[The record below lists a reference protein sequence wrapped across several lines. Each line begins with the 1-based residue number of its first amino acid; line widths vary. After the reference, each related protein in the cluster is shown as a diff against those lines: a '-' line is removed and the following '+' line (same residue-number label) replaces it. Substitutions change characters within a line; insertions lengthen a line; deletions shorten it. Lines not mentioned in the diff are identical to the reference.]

1 MNRRILYA
9 ASPEWASL
17 AHRIDAMLAGP
28 DFRPLKSNRRTLAGL
43 LVCGGR
49 EVFVKRVDEGSWAK
63 GLAGRIRGSRAS
75 RAIRGARMLDKA
87 GFAHPEPLAALE
99 MRSFGAVRSSWLITE
114 ALRKPRILSRF
125 ALADGRDFRRREWI
139 SAALAKEIR
148 RLHNAGLYTLDLQET
163 NLMLAARDRQL
174 TVYFIDTEDFR
185 RVRRVSAN
193 RRMLNLLHL
202 DRSIGR
208 FISRSQRLRF
218 LYNYLGGRPTRVE
231 ARRIVGQIAA
241 IAARLDGRKRRNRR
255 AQSPIAAGRSAASEL
270 PSANAARN

>member
-1 MNRRILYA
+1 
-9 ASPEWASL
+9 
-17 AHRIDAMLAGP
+17 
-28 DFRPLKSNRRTLAGL
+28 
-43 LVCGGR
+43 
-49 EVFVKRVDEGSWAK
+49 
-63 GLAGRIRGSRAS
+63 
-75 RAIRGARMLDKA
+75 MLDKA